1 MHTKFDVLCL
11 YPKAIYLFQHLKTLE
26 YRKLKNKMFHIL
38 AKMVLKQKQK
48 IESSFFVCL
57 LMNDFILREVY
68 KSQLNVCSSF

>member
-48 IESSFFVCL
+48 IESFF
-57 LMNDFILREVY
+57 
-68 KSQLNVCSSF
+68 SSAC